1 MWLHMCKSKIH
12 RVRVTETD
20 LDYEGSIKIDEDL
33 LEKAN
38 MFPNEKVQVLN
49 LNNGERSETYII
61 RGERGSGVIGL
72 NGALARL
79 AQKNDRLI
87 IVSYCIITE
96 EEVSD
101 HKTKVVLVD
110 ENNSCTSVI
119 GG

>member
-1 MWLHMCKSKIH
+1 MFKSKIH

-38 MFPNEKVQVLN
+38 MFPNERVQVLN
-49 LNNGERSETYII
+49 LNNGERAETYII
-61 RGERGSGVIGL
+61 IGERGSGVIGL

-87 IVSYCIITE
+87 IVSYCIIPE
-96 EEVSD
+96 DEVST
-101 HKTKVVLVD
+101 HKTKVVLVN
-110 ENNSCTSVI
+110 ENNICTSVI